1 MTVAR
6 RVEIA
11 APFFTEEDRAR
22 IHAGVDQILSGAL
35 SMGPNVKAFEQE
47 FGRRS
52 AVKHAVAV
60 NACTSALEIALAA
73 LGLEPGDEVIVPP
86 LTFIATGMAVH
97 LAGGKPVFAELSE
110 DTLCLDFKDVEQRV
124 TPRTRGV
131 ILVYFAG
138 LMPPGLDAFIRYC
151 RERGLFVI
159 EDAAH
164 APGAR
169 RGGRAAGS
177 WGDAGCFS
185 FYPTKV
191 ITAGEG
197 GMLTTNDDA
206 IGAAAHSMQHR
217 GRDLAAAQEQYTL
230 PGRNVRMTEL
240 TALVGRVQLAR
251 LDEYL
256 AARRAVVAHYASA
269 LAGHQHGCLVLADE
283 PEASS
288 YWKLPLLLEPGRD
301 RDAVAAKLREAGV
314 QSDQGY
320 SPLMHLQPVMRR
332 LYGAG
337 EGSLPRSEALHSRLL
352 CLPCHPL
359 VAPEDVERAVEALTA

>member
-1 MTVAR
+1 MTVTR

-22 IHAGVDQILSGAL
+22 IHAGVEEILSGAL

-47 FGRRS
+47 FARRS
-52 AVKHAVAV
+52 GVGHAVAM
-60 NACTSALEIALAA
+60 NACTSALEISLAA
-73 LGLEPGDEVIVPP
+73 LGLAPGDEVIVPP

-97 LAGGKPVFAELSE
+97 LAGGRPVFAELSE
-110 DTLCLDFKDVEQRV
+110 DTLCLDFEDVKRRV

-138 LMPPGLDAFIRYC
+138 LMPSGLEEFARDC
-151 RERGLFVI
+151 RERGLFLI

-169 RGGRAAGS
+169 RRGRAAGS
-177 WGDAGCFS
+177 WGDTGCFS
-185 FYPTKV
+185 FYPTKI

-206 IGAAAHSMQHR
+206 LAAVARSLQHR
-217 GRDLAAAQEQYTL
+217 GRDLTAAQEQYAL
-230 PGRNVRMTEL
+230 AGRNVRMTEL
-240 TALVGRVQLAR
+240 TALVGRVQLDR

-256 AARRAVVAHYASA
+256 AARRAVVAHYADA
-269 LAGHQHGCLVLADE
+269 LAGDTAGRLILADE

-301 RDAVAAKLREAGV
+301 REIVAARLREAGV
-314 QSDQGY
+314 QSDAGY
-320 SPLMHLQPVMRR
+320 SPAMHLQPVMRR
-332 LYGAG
+332 LYGTR
-337 EGSLPRSEALHSRLL
+337 EGLLPRSEALLARLL